1 MLRDGRAILFDLDD
15 TLLGNEM
22 GSFLPAYFG
31 ALTQSFP
38 ETPPQQFTEA
48 LMKGT
53 RAMIANTNPTRS
65 LITVFTE
72 KFYPLLNA
80 KAEEWEPRFAAF
92 YRKQFPQLR
101 GVTRPRP
108 AARPLLKWASAAG
121 YEVVIATS
129 PLFPRAAI
137 EERLRWAGLE
147 DVPFARLTS
156 YETSHFSKPHPE
168 YLAEILAHLGRR
180 PEEALMIGND
190 WEQDIA
196 PAAAL
201 GMASYW
207 IAPPGSEPPNAALHP
222 FGIGT
227 LEMFGEWARS
237 TLPGLTLP
245 PPPASALPFLL
256 TGNLATA
263 HGMLETA
270 AAADWKKR
278 PAPDEWSLTEI
289 VCHLRDVEREV
300 NGPRLRAVLDS
311 DNPFISGV
319 DSDPWAQTRAY
330 QSQSGPEALKA
341 FTAARAEV
349 VAQLAALAPEAWN
362 RPARH
367 ALFGPTHTAEIVGW
381 VLDHDRIH
389 FSQLRETRQRLSL

>member
-1 MLRDGRAILFDLDD
+1 MITTLLFDLDD

-48 LMKGT
+48 LLKGT
-53 RAMIANTNPTRS
+53 RAMIANTNPARN
-65 LITVFTE
+65 LITVFAE
-72 KFYPLLNA
+72 KFYPLVNA
-80 KAEEWEPRFAAF
+80 KEEEWEPRFAAF
-92 YRKQFPQLR
+92 YRERFPQLKS
-101 GVTRPRP
+101 VTRPLP
-108 AARPLLKWASAAG
+108 AARPLLDWASAAG
-121 YEVVIATS
+121 YEIVIATS

-137 EERLRWAGLE
+137 AERLRWAGLE
-147 DVPFARLTS
+147 GVPLARFTS

-196 PAAAL
+196 PAATL

-207 IAPPGSEPPNAALHP
+207 IAPPGSEPPTTALHP

-227 LEMFGEWARS
+227 LEMFAEWARS
-237 TLPGLTLP
+237 TLSNLTLP

-256 TGNLATA
+256 TGNV
-263 HGMLETA
+263 A
-270 AAADWKKR
+270 AAYGLSETVAEADWKKR
-278 PAPDEWSLTEI
+278 SAPDEWSLTEI
-289 VCHLRDVEREV
+289 ICHLRDVEREV
-300 NGPRLRAVLDS
+300 NRPRLRAVLES

-319 DSDPWAQTRAY
+319 DSDPWAEARDY

-341 FTAARAEV
+341 FATARAELC
-349 VAQLAALAPEAWN
+349 ALLAAQSPEEWN

-367 ALFGPTHTAEIVGW
+367 ALFGPTHLAEIVGW

-389 FSQLRETRQRLSL
+389 LSQLREAQHRLSA